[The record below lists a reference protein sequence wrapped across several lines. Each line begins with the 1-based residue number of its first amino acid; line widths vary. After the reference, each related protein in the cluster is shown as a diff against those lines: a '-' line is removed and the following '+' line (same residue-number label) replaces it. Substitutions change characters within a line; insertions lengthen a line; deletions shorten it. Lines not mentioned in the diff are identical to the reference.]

1 MARSGIDDA
10 FETVEWE
17 KVSDLD
23 DDAREQYVHAQAGT
37 IDLVAEIAG
46 YRFSTRWGALGC
58 LKGAL
63 PTFQAFPDDDGRD
76 DTTPRLT
83 ARKFMVLFAMS
94 ILWIASRIALYLHGA
109 AIPILV
115 ADLGGTARYA

>member
-46 YRFSTRWGALGC
+46 YV
-58 LKGAL
+58 
-63 PTFQAFPDDDGRD
+63 
-76 DTTPRLT
+76 T
-83 ARKFMVLFAMS
+83 ASKR
-94 ILWIASRIALYLHGA
+94 
-109 AIPILV
+109 
-115 ADLGGTARYA
+115 